1 MSVETQSTVSQPTLD
16 ATVTTE
22 SIPGREITEVL
33 GIARGNTV
41 KARNVGR
48 DITQG
53 IRNLAGGELKAYST
67 LLAQARDEAI
77 ARMEADAV
85 EMGGDAVV
93 NVRMETSEITKG
105 ASEVI
110 AYGTA
115 VRLE

>member
-1 MSVETQSTVSQPTLD
+1 MSKEIRSPDAHPALV

-22 SIPGREITEVL
+22 TVPGHEIVEVL

-53 IRNLAGGELKAYST
+53 FRNLAGGELKAYST
-67 LLAQARDEAI
+67 LLSQARDEAI
-77 ARMEADAV
+77 SRMEADAV

>member
-1 MSVETQSTVSQPTLD
+1 MSTEAVMNDVEQSLV

-22 SIPGREITEVL
+22 TVPGREIAEVL

-41 KARNVGR
+41 RARNVGR
-48 DITQG
+48 DFTQG

-67 LLAQARDEAI
+67 LLSDARDQAI
-77 ARMEADAV
+77 ERMEADAL
-85 EMGGDAVV
+85 EMGADAVV
-93 NVRMETSEITKG
+93 NVRMETSGVAQG

-115 VRLE
+115 VTLA